1 MFPGEATTVQSIDY
15 TVHTFKEGGMFVA
28 YVPELDISS
37 CGRTNEEARRNIK
50 DAVEGFLET
59 SAETGLLEW
68 ILQEAGY
75 SQSKGCWRAP
85 EFVGL
90 GREQANLR

>member
-1 MFPGEATTVQSIDY
+1 MRSIDY
-15 TVHTFKEGGMFVA
+15 TVHTFKEGSMFVA

-37 CGRTNEEARRNIK
+37 CGRTNEEARKNIR

-59 SAETGLLEW
+59 SAEMGSLESLLE
-68 ILQEAGY
+68 ESGY
-75 SQSKGCWRAP
+75 SQSNGCWRAP

-90 GREQANLR
+90 GREQASVR